1 MLTLP
6 RDIARASQDIHSG
19 PTPSKCTPLLSWA
32 DWTFDSRVLGGTK
45 KIAGRKSGFSDSNFC
60 GESIDFAATKMTFW
74 HYFLVSTYGLLPTV
88 LSHNAV
94 EYVEEMSSYISISR
108 GGFEAQS

>member
-45 KIAGRKSGFSDSNFC
+45 KIAGRKSGFSGSNFVWRVDSFCRYENDFLAILVGPCLWSSAYC
-60 GESIDFAATKMTFW
+60 GEPQRHGIC
-74 HYFLVSTYGLLPTV
+74 
-88 LSHNAV
+88 
-94 EYVEEMSSYISISR
+94 R
-108 GGFEAQS
+108 GDV

>member
-19 PTPSKCTPLLSWA
+19 PTPSKCTPLLSLA
-32 DWTFDSRVLGGTK
+32 DWTFDSRVLGGQK
-45 KIAGRKSGFSDSNFC
+45 KLPAESRGFRVRILC

-74 HYFLVSTYGLLPTV
+74 QYLLVPVYGLRPTV
-88 LSHNAV
+88 LSHNAM